1 MSAKIYDIVAIVG
14 PEHRLIS
21 IEHSDHELT
30 TILDNS
36 NIFEEIQNNMP
47 RVGQLRCPLDNG
59 FCIVYG
65 SISLEHNEHKNEYEL
80 MEIVVTRSI
89 ITDEVNQDVFVDNDT
104 VIKFERS
111 SVRIDKGTKH
121 LANIVLCHGIQGI
134 SVLHFGNDPELAS
147 KLNNDDN
154 LNLHIIGLMQAQNLT
169 EFGIYIAEISITS
182 YENGEHDSSVL
193 AIHEESVSSVFFK
206 SWCEAVHS
214 LCDL

>member
-14 PEHRLIS
+14 PGSRLIS
-21 IEHSDHELT
+21 IEHNEHELT

-36 NIFEEIQNNMP
+36 NIFDEIQNNIP
-47 RVGQLRCPLDNG
+47 RVGKLQHPLDDGYYINY
-59 FCIVYG
+59 C
-65 SISLEHNEHKNEYEL
+65 SISFEDDEQQHKCNLLELTVK
-80 MEIVVTRSI
+80 MVI
-89 ITDEVNQDVFVDNDT
+89 ITTEIDGSEFFDDRFT
-104 VIKFERS
+104 IKYERS
-111 SVRIDKGTKH
+111 PVRIDKGTKH
-121 LANIVLCHGIQGI
+121 FTNIVLCHGIQGI

-214 LCDL
+214 LCNL